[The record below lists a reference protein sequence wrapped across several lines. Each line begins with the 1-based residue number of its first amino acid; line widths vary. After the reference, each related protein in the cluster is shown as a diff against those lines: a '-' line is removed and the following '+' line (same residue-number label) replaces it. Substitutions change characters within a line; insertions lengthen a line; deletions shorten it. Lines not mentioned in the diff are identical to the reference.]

1 MTQTTVWNFTSNED
15 RNICLPEVK
24 CKYRYMKR
32 NSYGRNNDTVWG
44 MLSHWPLTVSEA
56 VVHSRKSALTSIR
69 PCLLTS
75 LLTLSA
81 CLQLTWT
88 PALGRSSFFPP
99 QLPSLLPR
107 GDHIWSE
114 EMTPYINGEWYVNF
128 QFCAKNS
135 AWYSTVQATKEE
147 HERGRTAQRITPWTL
162 KTLIN
167 VLSLTLHPRTV
178 RSLIADGPAQAE
190 REQKS

>member
-1 MTQTTVWNFTSNED
+1 MMGCCREYQSGNPKRRTVEIMTQTTMRNFASNED
-15 RNICLPEVK
+15 RNIACLRWNV
-24 CKYRYMKR
+24 KYRYMKR
-32 NSYGRNNDTVWG
+32 NSCGRNNNTIWG

-99 QLPSLLPR
+99 QLPSLLPL

-135 AWYSTVQATKEE
+135 AWCSTVQATKNMSVEE
-147 HERGRTAQRITPWTL
+147 Q
-162 KTLIN
+162 
-167 VLSLTLHPRTV
+167 PR
-178 RSLIADGPAQAE
+178 E
-190 REQKS
+190 